1 MKLTDPVIKA
11 AKPKEKPYLLPD
23 GHWTCITDATFRRQM
38 VVLQVPIQ
46 SCFRL
51 LLLRFVFVL
60 GGCRVNQWINCPHTL
75 LLAIKKIESHGALN
89 IARAQSSGRYK
100 AFRCLNP
107 AKKTNYARLDQ
118 KELPELLRKID
129 QYDGQLL
136 TRLALQLMALTFVS
150 TSELWYVLFAH
161 FLYSSF
167 W

>member
-75 LLAIKKIESHGALN
+75 LLAIKKIESHGVLDILPERNPAADIKPSDVL
-89 IARAQSSGRYK
+89 K
-100 AFRCLNP
+100 P

-136 TRLALQLMALTFVS
+136 TRL
-150 TSELWYVLFAH
+150 VLCN
-161 FLYSSF
+161 
-167 W
+167 WWP